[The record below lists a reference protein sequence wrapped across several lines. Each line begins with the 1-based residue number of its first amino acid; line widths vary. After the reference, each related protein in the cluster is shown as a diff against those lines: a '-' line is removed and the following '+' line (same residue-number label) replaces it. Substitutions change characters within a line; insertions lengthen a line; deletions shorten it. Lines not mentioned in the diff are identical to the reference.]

1 MMLWAGLTAGG
12 QDRTP
17 DRVGSTAAVARGSR
31 AARARRG
38 RRALAARRIVGP
50 QHAVVRVDG
59 RRHDCQ
65 PGSRTQH
72 PRLLDAGRAR
82 TIQRHL
88 PRIAASAPHENHSVW
103 PGRTQTPP
111 DDREGSDRSRRGR
124 SGSEAGGG
132 ASLGHRDGRRPR
144 PPTRIRHAVRG
155 PVRSCC
161 FSPTVNRPASM
172 MPAFNGRWADGCST
186 GFAPGST
193 RKLGSDPGA
202 DETVRRWYL
211 AVNGYMQATEQMEAW
226 HVDRSVQLF
235 PRDSEMLF
243 FAACAREWFSGPQV
257 QNTLQ
262 STNLARDLFNL
273 VGSEDD
279 ELGRAERLFRESL
292 EREPRRNEARIRLG
306 RILGRRGRHK
316 EAIVELRRATMETKN
331 RLLLYYGNMFLGAE
345 ADALGL
351 GDEARKAYSRAAEP
365 VSTRAVT
372 AVGARHSGR
381 KSWEPRRGAGGD
393 SARTQS
399 RRTTARGRSA
409 GGATTPHRRA
419 TSRASSPRCTN
430 KSGRSRGESRSRD
443 RRRPGHRRCWARS
456 SQRSRR
462 ESMPF
467 VWTCS

>member
-1 MMLWAGLTAGG
+1 MKPRPAIVVSMMLWAGLTAGG

-17 DRVGSTAAVARGSR
+17 DRVDRLRQWLEAVEQHELGEVDEPLQRVASWDRNTLWFVWMDVGTVVSLVREPNIHVFSTPVEPEPFSGIFHVSQPRLRTRIIPYGRDELRRLQTIAKEVIDRGGENRVLKRGAVLHSDIAMVGGET
-31 AARARRG
+31 ANQDPARRPRTGSIMLFLADGQQTGVDDAGVQWEMG
-38 RRALAARRIVGP
+38 R
-50 QHAVVRVDG
+50 
-59 RRHDCQ
+59 
-65 PGSRTQH
+65 
-72 PRLLDAGRAR
+72 RLLDRVR
-82 TIQRHL
+82 
-88 PRIAASAPHENHSVW
+88 
-103 PGRTQTPP
+103 PG
-111 DDREGSDRSRRGR
+111 
-124 SGSEAGGG
+124 
-132 ASLGHRDGRRPR
+132 
-144 PPTRIRHAVRG
+144 
-155 PVRSCC
+155 
-161 FSPTVNRPASM
+161 N
-172 MPAFNGRWADGCST
+172 
-186 GFAPGST
+186 T

-273 VGSEDD
+273 VGTEDD

-351 GDEARKAYSRAAEP
+351 GDEARKAYSRAADLYPRAQSPQLALGTLAASLGNRAEALAAIQPVLSRDEP
-365 VSTRAVT
+365 QLADDPWWSYYTSQTRDLEGIVT
-372 AVGARHSGR
+372 ALYEQVRT
-381 KSWEPRRGAGGD
+381 EPR
-393 SARTQS
+393 
-399 RRTTARGRSA
+399 
-409 GGATTPHRRA
+409 
-419 TSRASSPRCTN
+419 
-430 KSGRSRGESRSRD
+430 
-443 RRRPGHRRCWARS
+443 
-456 SQRSRR
+456 
-462 ESMPF
+462 
-467 VWTCS
+467 